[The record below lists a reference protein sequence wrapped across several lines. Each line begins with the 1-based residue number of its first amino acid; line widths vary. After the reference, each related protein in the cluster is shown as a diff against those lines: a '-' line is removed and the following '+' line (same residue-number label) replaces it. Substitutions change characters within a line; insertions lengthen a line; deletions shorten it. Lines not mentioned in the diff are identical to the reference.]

1 MSDRLSTKAGV
12 FESGE
17 KDVMGVQ
24 YKDGRVIACR
34 NSKLEDYT
42 VADGTEVVSDRALMN
57 LKELRSIK
65 LPIPKGYKGLLSY
78 GRQPNSFSQGKLNKP
93 EINLI

>member
-34 NSKLEDYT
+34 NSKLEEYT
-42 VADGTEVVSDRALMN
+42 VADGTEVICDRAFMN
-57 LKELRSIK
+57 LKELRKSPMIAQLLFTCLLPPFTPEYDGLKIAKSIDK
-65 LPIPKGYKGLLSY
+65 TT
-78 GRQPNSFSQGKLNKP
+78 
-93 EINLI
+93 